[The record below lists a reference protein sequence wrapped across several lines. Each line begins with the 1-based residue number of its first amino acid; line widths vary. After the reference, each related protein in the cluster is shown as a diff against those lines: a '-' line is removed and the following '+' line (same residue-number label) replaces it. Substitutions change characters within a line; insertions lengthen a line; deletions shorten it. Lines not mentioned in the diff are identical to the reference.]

1 MDDRDVCMGI
11 QSDKAPP
18 TQKATEPIAIDENAS
33 KVSESKNVRS
43 FLRGVGNAAKK
54 TFSNP
59 TVQIYGAATLA
70 AATCACAVLLREP
83 NIAGTVAG
91 IGTGI
96 EGLPQAIQSFKTRS
110 TKDISL
116 LFLTLNES
124 TVAGFIGYGVMLH
137 SMPLIVSDAFCLAFN
152 SVPLTI
158 KVHEIIGEIKDRN
171 GIKRDE
177 KVDTKEEDRKHNVF
191 ETYKKIMRSTKD
203 KLSSP
208 VVGLSIAAAPIAVTG
223 GTMAASFATGNPNIV
238 GSYVALVCGS
248 ICAPQA
254 YQSLKTRSVGDL
266 SLHSMLV
273 CLAAEFN
280 WITYGI
286 MIKAPAVI
294 AGDGGVALF
303 GAVPLALKIA
313 EVMSKKKAAEQDQG
327 S

>member
-1 MDDRDVCMGI
+1 
-11 QSDKAPP
+11 
-18 TQKATEPIAIDENAS
+18 
-33 KVSESKNVRS
+33 
-43 FLRGVGNAAKK
+43 
-54 TFSNP
+54 
-59 TVQIYGAATLA
+59 VQIYGAATFA

-91 IGTGI
+91 IGTGV

-158 KVHEIIGEIKDRN
+158 KVREIIGEIKERN
-171 GIKRDE
+171 AAKRDE
-177 KVDTKEEDRKHNVF
+177 KADVKNEDCKKSVF
-191 ETYKKIMRSTKD
+191 ETCKRIMRGTKD
-203 KLSSP
+203 KLSNP
-208 VVGLSIAAAPIAVTG
+208 AMGLSIAAAPIAVTG
-223 GTMAASFATGNPNIV
+223 GTMASSFATGNPNIV

-254 YQSLKTRSVGDL
+254 WQSFKTRSVKDL
-266 SLHSMLV
+266 SLESMLV

-294 AGDGGVALF
+294 AGDGGVAFF
-303 GAVPLALKIA
+303 GAVPLVIKIA
-313 EVMSKKKAAEQDQG
+313 EVMGKHKAQTEQDAKKD
-327 S
+327 